1 MTHKHIRRF
10 QIEGEFLSDAE
21 IPLTRANYEV
31 ALCKDMRY
39 HGFVPILDISSAWST
54 RYVADK
60 DRWFF
65 KLTIHGIYLGKKRAL
80 ECEGILG
87 GSQLPRDIQKTT

>member
-10 QIEGEFLSDAE
+10 QIEGEFRSDAE
-21 IPLTRANYEV
+21 IPLTRSNYEV
-31 ALCKDMRY
+31 LLCNDMRHQGY
-39 HGFVPILDISSAWST
+39 APMLDIDSAWST
-54 RYVADK
+54 HYVEDG

-80 ECEGILG
+80 KCEGMLG
-87 GSQLPRDIQKTT
+87 GLEVPRDTQRAT